1 MTINKTSFEK
11 IYRNEH
17 DAKTKERMLLVL
29 NVVYNNIIPAHATK
43 DLHRSRAWA
52 SDWLKRYDK
61 EGIEGLKDRTK
72 SGRPTEIPEEIELPN
87 KERTTRYKQG
97 WTTKQVEEL
106 IIKKSGIKYHYTH
119 IYTVS
124 FVNGALSKR
133 FQERCMLIL
142 LHPKKR
148 KRLSKKDRTDTCG
161 CKQQQQQQQ
170 QQETKFTIVSLD
182 ESFFFYD
189 SLVRRVWIDENK
201 RPIVR
206 VTGSH
211 QTFMYFWCHKYGRK
225 TTIQTV

>member
-1 MTINKTSFEK
+1 LTINKTSFEK

-61 EGIEGLKDRTK
+61 EGIDGLKDRTK
-72 SGRPTEIPEEIELPN
+72 SGRPTEIPEDIEYQIK
-87 KERTTRYKQG
+87 KELSISKQG

-119 IYTVS
+119 IYIVS

-142 LHPKKR
+142 LHPMRKKTI
-148 KRLSKKDRTDTCG
+148 SKKDRTNIYG
-161 CKQQQQQQQ
+161 C
-170 QQETKFTIVSLD
+170 TAAAAAAA
-182 ESFFFYD
+182 
-189 SLVRRVWIDENK
+189 RNK
-201 RPIVR
+201 VYHSIF
-206 VTGSH
+206 G
-211 QTFMYFWCHKYGRK
+211 
-225 TTIQTV
+225 